1 MSSPI
6 TAARCERRVRFFMS
20 DTGLRVVC
28 RLTSASDYIVLLTGG
43 FRYLDIHQ
51 TTSIDFDENFRRY

>member
-1 MSSPI
+1 
-6 TAARCERRVRFFMS
+6 MS